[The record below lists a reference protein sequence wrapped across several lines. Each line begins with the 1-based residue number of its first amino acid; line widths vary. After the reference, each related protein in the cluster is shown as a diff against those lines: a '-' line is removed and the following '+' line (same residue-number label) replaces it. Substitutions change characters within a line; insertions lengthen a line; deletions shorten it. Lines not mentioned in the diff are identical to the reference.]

1 MLGWQRRGTVF
12 ANADVGVKS
21 ERTGLGRQRQAIAAA
36 CSRRGWRLV
45 KVGEDTGLSTKQLR
59 RLAVREALRLLET
72 GDGNGLVAA
81 TKGRLS
87 RLLPEL
93 SGLIVTAN
101 KQSWALV
108 ALDCA
113 LETTP
118 PAGEPVASLLAGF
131 APCQRQLHSQRIRQA
146 LAVKRAQGVRLG
158 RPASMSPYAI
168 ERIKREHAAGKS
180 LTQIANGLNT
190 DQVPTAQGGRRWY
203 PATIRHTLNRTR

>member
-1 MLGWQRRGTVF
+1 VVTGLGTVF

-36 CSRRGWRLV
+36 CRRRGWQLV
-45 KVGEDTGLSTKQLR
+45 KVVEDTGLSSEDLR
-59 RLAVREALRLLET
+59 RPAAREALRLLET
-72 GDGNGLVAA
+72 ADGNGLVAA
-81 TKGRLS
+81 NKGRLS
-87 RLLPEL
+87 RLLPDL
-93 SGLIVTAN
+93 RALIETAN
-101 KQSWALV
+101 KQGWALV
-108 ALDCA
+108 ALDYA

-118 PAGEPVASLLAGF
+118 PAAEPVASLLAGF

-146 LAVKRAQGVRLG
+146 LAAKRAQGVRLG

-168 ERIKREHAAGKS
+168 ERITREHAAGKS
-180 LTQIANGLNT
+180 LTQIANGLNA

>member
-1 MLGWQRRGTVF
+1 MKGDQ
-12 ANADVGVKS
+12 
-21 ERTGLGRQRQAIAAA
+21 RTGLARQRQAIAAA

-45 KVGEDTGLSTKQLR
+45 KDVEDTGLSSEDLR
-59 RLAVREALRLLET
+59 RPAVREALRLLET
-72 GDGNGLVAA
+72 GDGNGLV
-81 TKGRLS
+81 TTDRGRLS

-101 KQSWALV
+101 KQGWALV

-118 PAGEPVASLLAGF
+118 TAREPSASLLAGF
-131 APCQRQLHSQRIRQA
+131 ASCQRQQHSQRIRQA
-146 LAVKRAQGVRLG
+146 LAAKRAQGVRLG

-168 ERIKREHAAGKS
+168 ERITREHAAGKS
-180 LTQIANGLNT
+180 LTQIANGLNA
-190 DQVPTAQGGRRWY
+190 DKVPTAQGGRRWY